1 MSFNQETATI
11 RAKQDLADR
20 LNVSE
25 SAINVISAGEK
36 DFPDMSLGAPV
47 DGEMSA
53 QMISSGWEIVLGA
66 SDSKYQYRADK
77 YQLRLVN
84 DKGTNHIIVS

>member
-1 MSFNQETATI
+1 MSFNQETATN
-11 RAKQDLADR
+11 RAKQDMAGR
-20 LNVSE
+20 LNLDENAISVVSV
-25 SAINVISAGEK
+25 NEK

-47 DGEMSA
+47 EGEMSA

-66 SDSKYQYRADK
+66 AGHKYNYRADK

-84 DKGTNHIIVS
+84 EKGSNHIIVS